1 MSFSFPVLGNEDL
14 LACLEELHATL
25 DEKALEKPT
34 YENVKPTYD
43 ALVQTLVGVDRCE
56 KKKQEKSTIVS
67 V

>member
-14 LACLEELHATL
+14 LASLEELHATL

-43 ALVQTLVGVDRCE
+43 ALVQTLVGVDRYE
-56 KKKQEKSTIVS
+56 K
-67 V
+67 